1 MIAQILFAL
10 LITITATTA
19 LAADPPRPANKSIY
33 LYQGPD
39 RDKQLVEKAKKE
51 GKLNFYSTMTVPDAL
66 AMTTAFE
73 KKYGIKVNTWR
84 GSDEKIVQRA
94 VAEARAGH
102 HDTDVFEM
110 NSAQVEN
117 LYREKLLEEFYVP
130 GIKDVPANAIPK
142 HRHYVPDRLTFFVMA
157 YNTNLVKPA
166 DLPNTYEDMLNPKW
180 IGKFGIEASD
190 VLWFAA
196 VVKSMGEE
204 KGMTY
209 FQKLA
214 AMKPDMRTSHIL
226 IAQLVA
232 AGEIPLVLTA
242 YNNNVE
248 TLKKKGAPIAWK
260 PLQPAFGQSSS
271 IALAKNSPR
280 PHAALLFVEFVLSL
294 EGQQIIKDVNRVPTS
309 MAVDSPLNKFK
320 YEMIDSEISNEEL
333 DKWTAHFSRL
343 FLGGK
348 EVNRAE

>member
-1 MIAQILFAL
+1 MIARVLCTLFIAF
-10 LITITATTA
+10 IATTA
-19 LAADPPRPANKSIY
+19 LAADPPLSANRAIY

-51 GKLNFYSTMTVPDAL
+51 GKLSFYSTMTISDAHAL
-66 AMTTAFE
+66 TTAFE

-84 GSDEKIVQRA
+84 GSDEKIMQRA

-102 HDTDVFEM
+102 YDTDVFEM
-110 NSAQVEN
+110 NSSQVEN
-117 LYREKLLEEFYVP
+117 LYREDLLEEFYVP
-130 GIKDVPANAIPK
+130 GIKDIPANAIPK
-142 HRHYVPDRLTFFVMA
+142 HRHYFPDRLAFFVMA

-166 DLPNTYEDMLNPKW
+166 DVPNNYEDLLNPKW

-204 KGMTY
+204 KGMAY

-214 AMKPDMRTSHIL
+214 AMKPEMRSSHIL
-226 IAQLVA
+226 VAQLVA
-232 AGEIPLVLTA
+232 AGEVPMVLSA
-242 YNNNVE
+242 YVNNAE
-248 TLKKKGAPIAWK
+248 SLKKTGAPIAWK
-260 PLQPAFGQSSS
+260 ALQPAIGQASA

-280 PHAALLFVEFVLSL
+280 PHAALLFAEFVLSP
-294 EGQQIIKDVNRVPTS
+294 EGQQIIKEVNRAPAS
-309 MAVDSPLNKFK
+309 MAVDSPMIKFK
-320 YEMIDSEISNEEL
+320 YELIDPGMALDES
-333 DKWTAHFSRL
+333 DKWSALFSNL

-348 EVNRAE
+348 AVPKGE

>member
-1 MIAQILFAL
+1 M
-10 LITITATTA
+10 TTVTA
-19 LAADPPRPANKSIY
+19 LAADAPRPANKAIY

-39 RDKQLVEKAKKE
+39 RDKQLVEKARKE
-51 GKLNFYSTMTVPDAL
+51 GRLNFYSTMTVPDAKAL
-66 AMTTAFE
+66 TTAFE

-84 GSDEKIVQRA
+84 GSDEKILQRA
-94 VAEARAGH
+94 VAEARAGL

-110 NSAQVEN
+110 NSFQVEN

-130 GIKDVPANAIPK
+130 GIKDIPAFAIPK
-142 HRHYVPDRLTFFVMA
+142 HRHYIPDRFTFFVMA

-166 DLPNTYEDMLNPKW
+166 DVPNSYEDVLNPKW

-190 VLWFAA
+190 ALWFAA

-204 KGMTY
+204 KGMAY

-214 AMKPDMRTSHIL
+214 AMKPDMRSSHIL
-226 IAQLVA
+226 IAQLVS
-232 AGEIPLVLTA
+232 AGEIPMVLTA
-242 YNNNVE
+242 YNNNAE
-248 TLKKKGAPIAWK
+248 SLKKKGAPIAWK

-280 PHAALLFVEFVLSL
+280 PHAALLFAEFVLSP

-320 YEMIDSEISNEEL
+320 YELIDNDITLDEL
-333 DKWTAHFSRL
+333 DKWNGHFSRL

-348 EVNRAE
+348 DVKREE